1 MEKNVMI
8 VNLYVAVDLAIALF
22 ALAVGCFA
30 ALKAY
35 KVQEGIKGASADQRY
50 ELEKD
55 FSLVSTVGWMT
66 LGTRILAIPLFW
78 ITVISLIPAVP
89 GAMCEFGVFQAGAPW
104 SWADLGLKLFTMFA
118 FGGWLFFDIINR
130 KLKGSAMMTSLSRG
144 FVLIMP
150 LLFVDA
156 LLDISFF
163 GGLKPLVVP
172 CCMVVYSNTVP
183 GLFNVGCPF
192 CFITYQ
198 YPLLWGVIAAYSV
211 SVALV
216 IWSFL
221 FQRASN
227 KMPEVQREISPL
239 MRKVML
245 ACIILAIIG
254 TVLLVLQIEL
264 GAFSNV

>member
-1 MEKNVMI
+1 MI
-8 VNLYVAVDLAIALF
+8 VNLYVSVDLAIALF
-22 ALAVGCFA
+22 TLAVGSYTAF
-30 ALKAY
+30 KAY
-35 KVQEGIKGASADQRY
+35 KIDEGAKSASMEQNY
-50 ELEKD
+50 ELGKN

-78 ITVISLIPAVP
+78 LTVISLIPAVP

-104 SWADLGLKLFTMFA
+104 SWADLGLKFLTMFA
-118 FGGWLFFDIINR
+118 FGGWLFYDFMNK
-130 KLKGSAMMTSLSRG
+130 KLKGSPLMSSISRG
-144 FVLIMP
+144 FVLLVP
-150 LLFVDA
+150 LLFIDA
-156 LLDISFF
+156 GLDLVFF
-163 GGLKPLVVP
+163 GALKPLVVP
-172 CCMVVYSNTVP
+172 CCMVVYSNTAP

-192 CFITYQ
+192 CFITYK

-211 SVALV
+211 SVGLL

-227 KMPEVQREISPL
+227 KMPGVQREISPL
-239 MRKVML
+239 MRKVMI

-254 TVLLVLQIEL
+254 TVLLLLQIEL

>member
-1 MEKNVMI
+1 MI
-8 VNLYVAVDLAIALF
+8 VNLFVAVDLAIALF

-35 KVQEGIKGASADQRY
+35 KVEERIKGASADQRY

-55 FSLVSTVGWMT
+55 FYLVSTVGWMT

-78 ITVISLIPAVP
+78 ITVVSLIPAVP

-104 SWADLGLKLFTMFA
+104 SWADLGLKLVTMFA
-118 FGGWLFFDIINR
+118 FGGWLFYDIMNR
-130 KLKGSAMMTSLSRG
+130 KLKSSNMMASLSRG
-144 FVLIMP
+144 FVLLMP
-150 LLFVDA
+150 LLFIDA
-156 LLDISFF
+156 LLDVSFF

-183 GLFNVGCPF
+183 GLFNIGCPF

-211 SVALV
+211 SAALLV
-216 IWSFL
+216 WSFL
-221 FQRASN
+221 FRRSSN
-227 KMPEVQREISPL
+227 KNPEVQKEISPML
-239 MRKVML
+239 RKVML
-245 ACIILAIIG
+245 VCLILAIVG
-254 TVLLVLQIEL
+254 TFLLVMQIGL
-264 GAFSNV
+264 GNFRHV

>member
-1 MEKNVMI
+1 MI

-35 KVQEGIKGASADQRY
+35 KVEERIKGASADQRY

-55 FSLVSTVGWMT
+55 FYLVSTVGWMT

-78 ITVISLIPAVP
+78 ITVVSLIPAVP

-104 SWADLGLKLFTMFA
+104 SWADLGLKFFTMFA
-118 FGGWLFFDIINR
+118 FGGWLFFDIMNR
-130 KLKGSAMMTSLSRG
+130 KLKSSTMMASLSRG
-144 FVLIMP
+144 FVLLMP
-150 LLFVDA
+150 LLFIDA

-163 GGLKPLVVP
+163 AGLKPLVVP

-216 IWSFL
+216 VWSFL
-221 FQRASN
+221 FRRSSN
-227 KMPEVQREISPL
+227 KKLDDQKEVSPL
-239 MRKVML
+239 LQKVML
-245 ACIILAIIG
+245 ACLILAIIG
-254 TVLLVLQIEL
+254 TVLLVMQMGL
-264 GAFSNV
+264 GTFRNV